1 MRRLGCTEPTT
12 AACLEMLLKKRE
24 EMVGTH
30 NERNWP
36 LF

>member
-1 MRRLGCTEPTT
+1 MRRLGCTELTT
-12 AACLEMLLKKRE
+12 AVCLEMLLKKRE

-30 NERNWP
+30 SERNWP